1 MKNKIYVGLVMI
13 ALTIMTACDNGNTDV
28 DIIDSTPTVTIGG
41 ISGNIEG
48 ETLTV
53 QVTAEDGAETSSEV
67 SELATLQWSFTN
79 NGGSG
84 SASLTGNSYVGVITQ
99 AGMTAGDYVL
109 TVTVVDT
116 NGNSSSESVDVSII
130 AALPDITGA
139 WTLSNEDNA
148 YFVGDAGTGDYW
160 WGIRTD
166 TGLADRAC
174 QMDDVWTFG
183 SDGKYTLGTD
193 GQTWL
198 EGWQAGT
205 DECNAPVAP
214 FVDGTYDYSFDGTT
228 LTVSGTGAFIG
239 LAKVTNTGELG
250 NQLGATDYPSS
261 VAYEVVEITDTTM
274 QLRVVFDQAGGP
286 SVYWVFNLKRQ

>member
-1 MKNKIYVGLVMI
+1 MKNKIYAGLILI
-13 ALTIMTACDNGNTDV
+13 ALTIMTACDNGNTDF
-28 DIIDSTPTVTIGG
+28 DFLDSTPTVTLGAQ
-41 ISGNIEG
+41 SGNVEG
-48 ETLTV
+48 ETFTI
-53 QVTAEDGAETSSEV
+53 QVTAEDGDDTSSGI
-67 SELATLQWSFTN
+67 SELATLSWSFSN

-84 SASLTGNSYVGVITQ
+84 TTSLTGNTYVGVITQ
-99 AGMTAGDYVL
+99 AGLAAGDYVL
-109 TVTVVDT
+109 TVSVSDT
-116 NGNSSSESVDVSII
+116 NGNSSSETADVKIV
-130 AALPDITGA
+130 AAIPDITGA
-139 WTLSNEDNA
+139 WTLSGEDNA

-183 SDGKYTLGTD
+183 SDGKYTMGTD

-198 EGWQAGT
+198 EGWQAGA

-214 FVDGTYDYSFDGTT
+214 FVDGTFDYSFDGTT

-261 VAYEVVEITDTTM
+261 VAYEVVEVTDTTM

-286 SVYWVFNLKRQ
+286 SVYWVFNLKRM

>member
-1 MKNKIYVGLVMI
+1 
-13 ALTIMTACDNGNTDV
+13 MTACDNGNTDV

-99 AGMTAGDYVL
+99 AGMTAGNYVL

-116 NGNSSSESVDVSII
+116 NGNSSSESVDVEIV

-183 SDGKYTLGTD
+183 SDGKYTMSTD

-198 EGWQAGT
+198 EGWQAGA

-214 FVDGTYDYSFDGTT
+214 FVDGTFDYTFDGSKI
-228 LTVSGTGAFIG
+228 TVSGTGAFIG

-261 VAYEVVEITDTTM
+261 VAYEVVEVTDTTM